1 MFAVG
6 WVRAQQQGDGS
17 SGWPNLGSGRIRS
30 DLNCSNRRSHG
41 GDRIA
46 SGSSH
51 CRDLHLEIN
60 GRCTYRGV
68 ETTNNH
74 LDQKENYPAAST

>member
-6 WVRAQQQGDGS
+6 WVRAQQRGDRN

-30 DLNCSNRRSHG
+30 GLSCSSRRSRG
-41 GDRIA
+41 GDKIA

-51 CRDLHLEIN
+51 CRELHLEIN
-60 GRCTYRGV
+60 GRCTYRGG
-68 ETTNNH
+68 
-74 LDQKENYPAAST
+74 

>member
-6 WVRAQQQGDGS
+6 WVRAQQRGDGS

-30 DLNCSNRRSHG
+30 GLNCSNRRSHG
-41 GDRIA
+41 GDRIT

-51 CRDLHLEIN
+51 YLDLHLEIN
-60 GRCTYRGV
+60 GHCTYRGA
-68 ETTNNH
+68 ETTKNH
-74 LDQKENYPAAST
+74 LGQ